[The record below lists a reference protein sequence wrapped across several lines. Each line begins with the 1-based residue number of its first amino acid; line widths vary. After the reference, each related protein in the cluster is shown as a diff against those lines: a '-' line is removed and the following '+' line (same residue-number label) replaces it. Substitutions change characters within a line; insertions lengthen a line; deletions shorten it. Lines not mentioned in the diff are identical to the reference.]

1 MQDNHTEESWVDSFP
16 LVFNAPPAFFK
27 WVYETTGVELVLRE
41 IFNYFKMFFNL
52 RLIPLRSL
60 VLINV
65 LSGYSAVQR
74 RSTAGTGRWSYFCWI
89 TSANSKR
96 FIPILWNQEQW
107 LQRTAETWSCV
118 KLLSTKL
125 AHPTFLEQ
133 IWTQRVSSYHVNPL
147 YHFESSIRSSE
158 LDTPCHEPKSK
169 EVSSQS
175 QRG

>member
-1 MQDNHTEESWVDSFP
+1 M
-16 LVFNAPPAFFK
+16 VFNAPSAFFK
-27 WVYETTGVELVLRE
+27 WISGTIGVELVLRE

-52 RLIPLRSL
+52 RLIALRSV
-60 VLINV
+60 VLISV

-74 RSTAGTGRWSYFCWI
+74 GSRAGTGWWSYFCWI
-89 TSANSKR
+89 TSTNSKG

-118 KLLSTKL
+118 NLPSTKL

-133 IWTQRVSSYHVNPL
+133 IWTHRVNSYRVNPL

-158 LDTPCHEPKSK
+158 PDIPRHQPKSK
-169 EVSSQS
+169 EVFSQY